1 MLRFIGVI
9 RRDVPLSS
17 EKGVAATA
25 EDGRRSHA
33 KRTIPG
39 GNVKKKN
46 VKKRNAVITTTV
58 IIIITITTTKRD

>member
-39 GNVKKKN
+39 GKCKKK
-46 VKKRNAVITTTV
+46 KRKE
-58 IIIITITTTKRD
+58 TKCSNNDDGNNNNNNNDN